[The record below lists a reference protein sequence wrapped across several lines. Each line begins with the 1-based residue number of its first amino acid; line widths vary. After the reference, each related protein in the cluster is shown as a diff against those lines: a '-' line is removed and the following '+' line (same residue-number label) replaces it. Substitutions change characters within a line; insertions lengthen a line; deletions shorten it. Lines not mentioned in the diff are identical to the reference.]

1 MRRRENDFA
10 KAAFRSICP
19 FNVAN
24 VNSLKSFDTE
34 LPFEYYTMP
43 FCRPSGGIKRIAD
56 TANPG
61 TILEG
66 LRIENSPYNFTMKA
80 REIDRMAH
88 GAWYH
93 STFAWRMI

>member
-1 MRRRENDFA
+1 MTI
-10 KAAFRSICP
+10 AATAALLALIGSASAYYVPGTYPQEFLAGESLE
-19 FNVAN
+19 VY

-43 FCRPSGGIKRIAD
+43 FCKPVGGVKRIAD

-80 REIDRMAH
+80 S
-88 GAWYH
+88 G
-93 STFAWRMI
+93 